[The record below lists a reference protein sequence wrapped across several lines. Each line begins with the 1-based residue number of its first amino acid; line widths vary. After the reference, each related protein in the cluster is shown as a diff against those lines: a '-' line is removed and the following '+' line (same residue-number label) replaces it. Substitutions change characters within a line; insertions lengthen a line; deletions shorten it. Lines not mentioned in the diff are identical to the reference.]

1 MPSEIPIRKV
11 WGNENISM
19 YIKGIYLDVDKKMIV
34 FGDGDTSVNYKENIS
49 QIPQVETGDYEYI
62 IYSLDES
69 LKKLDSLMAKVVHNG
84 THLTGV
90 LYNMKSY
97 LEKINILH
105 KDKRKYNKNIDRIN
119 NRYIPYVEYLVDTYL
134 QNILLRDEKIN
145 QIQEKI
151 VESLNNILAVF
162 KSMYESNMEYIAF
175 NIENEIDAMELLIR
189 QKGLI
194 KESL

>member
-1 MPSEIPIRKV
+1 MQE
-11 WGNENISM
+11 WFNENISM
-19 YIKGIYLDVDKKMIV
+19 YIKCIYLDVDKKMIV

-62 IYSLDES
+62 TYSLDES

-119 NRYIPYVEYLVDTYL
+119 YRYIPYVEYLVDTYL

-145 QIQEKI
+145 QLQEKI
-151 VESLNNILAVF
+151 VESLNNILEVF

-175 NIENEIDAMELLIR
+175 NIENEIDTMELLIR